1 MNTDEDTSILGQLLY
16 MLSSIFQH
24 SKTLSG
30 LWLTKI
36 WTLSFQ
42 NKDSIEA
49 NVENADVHVQQ
60 ANQQLA
66 RAANY
71 QVMPAVWNCPAVVL
85 TYTFL

>member
-1 MNTDEDTSILGQLLY
+1 MNTDEDTSILGQLLCT
-16 MLSSIFQH
+16 LSSIFQH

-36 WTLSFQ
+36 WNLSFQ

-60 ANQQLA
+60 ANQQLS

-71 QVMPAVWNCPAVVL
+71 QVMPLVWNFSVVVL
-85 TYTFL
+85 TCTF

>member
-1 MNTDEDTSILGQLLY
+1 MNTDEDTSILGQLLCT
-16 MLSSIFQH
+16 LSSIFQH
-24 SKTLSG
+24 FKTLSG

-36 WTLSFQ
+36 WNLSFQ

-60 ANQQLA
+60 ANQQLS

-71 QVMPAVWNCPAVVL
+71 QVMPLVWNFSVVVL
-85 TYTFL
+85 TCTF